1 MWWRWAPVVL
11 VLVVAGAVA
20 LWPRGDDT
28 VGVHQPA
35 HAVTAPTRV
44 APDLATARAKAGV
57 SPCPAPHPG
66 SPVSGPLA
74 GVRADCLG
82 DGVPVDVGA
91 ALAGRPT
98 LINVWAPW
106 CQPCREELPVLQA
119 YASAPDAVAV
129 LGVQVQSDPADG
141 LELASLGVR
150 FPSVHDG
157 DGAVSTALRLPQ
169 YLPVSYLVLADG
181 ALRRVQPPT
190 PFASPEQVRATV
202 ARYLVTGPTG
212 HGR

>member
-1 MWWRWAPVVL
+1 MSRCPDRWP
-11 VLVVAGAVA
+11 GC
-20 LWPRGDDT
+20 G
-28 VGVHQPA
+28 
-35 HAVTAPTRV
+35 
-44 APDLATARAKAGV
+44 PDY
-57 SPCPAPHPG
+57 
-66 SPVSGPLA
+66 
-74 GVRADCLG
+74 LG

-106 CQPCREELPVLQA
+106 CQPCRAELPVLQA

-141 LELASLGVR
+141 LKLLASLGVHV
-150 FPSVHDG
+150 PSVYDG